1 MSLPIRANSS
11 SNKTIF
17 PSSAPLD
24 SNQPQCPPSFSLP
37 FPSTSQPGKECTP
50 SSRAVQPAARS
61 QHGNRRS
68 GREGHTSSTSPCLIS
83 SLDRGHATDVSAF
96 PTSAGISHDGSR
108 DCSNLSS
115 AWIPSVPQD
124 HFSRTPVT
132 ASTATT
138 ATTSATATATTATTA
153 TTASGFVSEPSSTY
167 LNPASAFSTSTVD
180 DLYLN
185 SFPAL
190 SHTLSSDK
198 AVSAVD
204 TLSSTSSHQPSPDT
218 FTNYKKDFHLDPG
231 QFHSGVDYFGDLIQ
245 SDSHAGSA
253 SANAGHQVY
262 HDPFAFDPM
271 SWEFDINHA
280 LEAAF
285 LTQAPPY
292 PSLVATV
299 AGESGDGSAS
309 SNGVVGGGHAGTVN
323 SHVNVNPINRS
334 GMHPCHFANIL
345 SHARYADCNIP
356 SANIDGNTSS
366 SAKTL
371 SVSSTS
377 STSTTKPRTTKRFS
391 PNSAPVS
398 TDTQSSKRR
407 KRTVATASST
417 SPTVSHSSNA
427 TDSPTATASAS
438 ASAPADAS
446 VSPPSTA
453 ADSAAE
459 KRRRNTLAA
468 RRCRQRQLDRV
479 AALESA
485 LEEALKERDD
495 ARVEIARLKGENE
508 VLRSL
513 IGPGNR

>member
-1 MSLPIRANSS
+1 MSAIVFATVS
-11 SNKTIF
+11 F
-17 PSSAPLD
+17 Y
-24 SNQPQCPPSFSLP
+24 QPARQRMHSFEPGSPTGRP
-37 FPSTSQPGKECTP
+37 FPTC
-50 SSRAVQPAARS
+50 
-61 QHGNRRS
+61 
-68 GREGHTSSTSPCLIS
+68 
-83 SLDRGHATDVSAF
+83 
-96 PTSAGISHDGSR
+96 
-108 DCSNLSS
+108 
-115 AWIPSVPQD
+115 VPQD

-334 GMHPCHFANIL
+334 
-345 SHARYADCNIP
+345 
-356 SANIDGNTSS
+356 ANIDGNTSS
-366 SAKTL
+366 SPKTL
-371 SVSSTS
+371 SISSTS

-391 PNSAPVS
+391 PNSVPVS

-513 IGPGNR
+513 IGPGKR